1 MRKVCLLLT
10 VLLLSMPLFAQEGEA
25 ETLLSGD
32 IDHGGFGG
40 PVVKFGN
47 IYDESAVLVGGRGGW
62 IIDHFLSLGG
72 GGYGLVTE
80 ITTRPEEFLL
90 MGYGGF
96 EMEFIIAS
104 NRVLHSTIGTLVG
117 AGGFT
122 SQDRNFD
129 SGAAAENQG
138 DAFFVMEPSVNAE
151 LNVARFMRVNA
162 GVSYRYTD
170 GADKFGITDTDLS
183 GLNAVI
189 TLKFGAF

>member
-1 MRKVCLLLT
+1 MKKTLLAIL
-10 VLLLSMPLFAQEGEA
+10 VLILSVPLLAQEEEV

-62 IIDHFLSLGG
+62 IIDHFVSLGG

-80 ITTRPEEFLL
+80 ITTRPDEFLL

-117 AGGFT
+117 AGGF
-122 SQDRNFD
+122 SSHDRNFNED
-129 SGAAAENQG
+129 FDPENQG

-151 LNVARFMRVNA
+151 LNVARFMRINA
-162 GVSYRYTD
+162 GVSYRYTN
-170 GADKFGITDTDLS
+170 GADKLGITDTDLS
-183 GLNAVI
+183 GLNGVI

>member
-1 MRKVCLLLT
+1 
-10 VLLLSMPLFAQEGEA
+10 MPIFAQDGEIK
-25 ETLLSGD
+25 TLLSGD

-47 IYDESAVLVGGRGGW
+47 VYDESAVMIGGRGGW

-96 EMEFIIAS
+96 ELEFIIAS
-104 NRVLHSTIGTLVG
+104 NRLLHSTVGTLVG
-117 AGGFT
+117 AGWI
-122 SQDRNFD
+122 SSHDRNLD
-129 SGAAAENQG
+129 PDAGVEEQG
-138 DAFFVMEPSVNAE
+138 DTFFVMEPSVNAE

-170 GADKFGITDTDLS
+170 GADKYGITDTDLS

>member
-1 MRKVCLLLT
+1 
-10 VLLLSMPLFAQEGEA
+10 MPLFAQEDEA
-25 ETLLSGD
+25 ETLLSGE

-47 IYDESAVLVGGRGGW
+47 IYDESAVMIGGRGGW

-104 NRVLHSTIGTLVG
+104 NRIVHSTIGTLVG
-117 AGGFT
+117 AGGF
-122 SQDRNFD
+122 SSHDRNFD
-129 SGAAAENQG
+129 SDVDTENQG

-170 GADKFGITDTDLS
+170 GADKYGITDTDLS